1 MHTASQVRLI
11 SAVTVRP
18 KSFYEDVHASTGHP
32 GYTGMQWHQKNTIG
46 ANYTDKDAASARG
59 ICQGCALGSAHQYP
73 TNQHYV
79 KSDTPHDPGQ
89 QFVVDAFTHHSI
101 GAGGFVYAHL
111 FTDLASRQV
120 YPVFTKSKLVVE
132 LTEMMSKLFFAHPEW
147 KPNGTAIDR
156 KIKVDM
162 ETGYQSE
169 DFKEYCHSLGYR
181 IETSPT
187 RDKHAHGVAERS
199 VGNIVTKANIAMM
212 GNINNPCP
220 QTYWPDAIQYA
231 CHCDGFGYKSKI
243 GTSPYFYLTQRH
255 VHLKYLHPFWTPVYY
270 TIPPHERH
278 GGKLGQARAL
288 KGYFVGYSYSR
299 YLQPCYRVVAKYANG
314 TYGRVRITKDVIF
327 DMNINFRSE
336 LDSDLP
342 TEAEFNSIP
351 SLELVADEDNADALR
366 RQLILAPAI

>member
-1 MHTASQVRLI
+1 MASIEHYRSQL
-11 SAVTVRP
+11 S
-18 KSFYEDVHASTGHP
+18 
-32 GYTGMQWHQKNTIG
+32 
-46 ANYTDKDAASARG
+46 DAASARG

-73 TNQHYV
+73 TNQHYD

-89 QFVVDAFTHHSI
+89 QFIVDAFTHHSM

-111 FTDLASRQV
+111 STDLASRQI
-120 YPVFTKSKLVVE
+120 YPVFTKFKLVVE
-132 LTEMMSKLFFAHPEW
+132 LSQMMPKLFFAHPEW

-199 VGNIVTKANIAMM
+199 VGNIVTKVNIAMM

-220 QTYWPDAIQYA
+220 KTYWPDAIQYA

-255 VHLKYLHPFWTPVYY
+255 VHLKYLHPFWTPV
-270 TIPPHERH
+270 
-278 GGKLGQARAL
+278 
-288 KGYFVGYSYSR
+288 
-299 YLQPCYRVVAKYANG
+299 
-314 TYGRVRITKDVIF
+314 
-327 DMNINFRSE
+327 
-336 LDSDLP
+336 
-342 TEAEFNSIP
+342 
-351 SLELVADEDNADALR
+351 
-366 RQLILAPAI
+366 

>member
-1 MHTASQVRLI
+1 
-11 SAVTVRP
+11 
-18 KSFYEDVHASTGHP
+18 
-32 GYTGMQWHQKNTIG
+32 MQWHQKNTIR

-59 ICQGCALGSAHQYP
+59 ICQGCKLRSALRYP

-101 GAGGFVYAHL
+101 RAGGFVYALL

-169 DFKEYCHSLGYR
+169 DFKEYCHSLGNR

-187 RDKHAHGVAERS
+187 RDKHAHSVAERS

-220 QTYWPDAIQYA
+220 QTYWPDAIQ
-231 CHCDGFGYKSKI
+231 
-243 GTSPYFYLTQRH
+243 
-255 VHLKYLHPFWTPVYY
+255 
-270 TIPPHERH
+270 
-278 GGKLGQARAL
+278 
-288 KGYFVGYSYSR
+288 
-299 YLQPCYRVVAKYANG
+299 
-314 TYGRVRITKDVIF
+314 
-327 DMNINFRSE
+327 
-336 LDSDLP
+336 
-342 TEAEFNSIP
+342 
-351 SLELVADEDNADALR
+351 
-366 RQLILAPAI
+366 